1 MQQQW
6 TISQSDSDMWWKV
19 DFIQPPMMTSSVVG
33 QRRSS
38 KALPKG
44 KLAPK
49 KDHGHCLG
57 VCCGQSL
64 VVSLIHYSCLNLGE
78 TITSEKY
85 SQQIDKIHWKLQNL
99 KPALVNRMSPI
110 LFHSHTWLHVAQPML
125 EKLNELGFSVLP
137 HLAYASDLW
146 STDHHFKH
154 LDNFLQGKCFH
165 DQQDAKNTFQEFVNP
180 EAQIFTLQE

>member
-1 MQQQW
+1 MQP
-6 TISQSDSDMWWKV
+6 TISCLDCVLQWQV
-19 DFIQPPMMTSSVVG
+19 NFIRQPVMTISMTG
-33 QRRSS
+33 PRSS
-38 KALPKG
+38 KALPKA

-49 KDHGHCLG
+49 KVMVTVWWSAAH
-57 VCCGQSL
+57 
-64 VVSLIHYSCLNLGE
+64 LIHCSFLNPGE
-78 TITSEKY
+78 TIASEKY
-85 SQQIDKIHWKLQNL
+85 VQQINDIHWKLQCL
-99 KPALVNRMSPI
+99 QPALVNRKSPI

-165 DQQDAKNTFQEFVNP
+165 HQQNAKNTFQEFVNP